1 MKLVAIFLGL
11 VAFTIANAIP
21 NEENEVKSIDYGIE
35 QRLSQLEETVEKQI
49 AEQKRENIKRQ
60 ADATKRDVM
69 EDVILSMKTL
79 IASEFE
85 KYQAAH
91 RTCESGRATTG
102 WLKEDG
108 KYELKIPFERV
119 FPRKPAF
126 TLAIYGWGQDRDTAQ
141 TTIIN
146 SDNLH
151 YATVTTSEAVIKQ
164 SASSNVAWIRF
175 SWIACL

>member
-1 MKLVAIFLGL
+1 MPPGPTRI
-11 VAFTIANAIP
+11 
-21 NEENEVKSIDYGIE
+21 YGCDDIYC
-35 QRLSQLEETVEKQI
+35 
-49 AEQKRENIKRQ
+49 
-60 ADATKRDVM
+60 VM
-69 EDVILSMKTL
+69 ENKTTVVSSLSPL
-79 IASEFE
+79 PLFNS
-85 KYQAAH
+85 AH

-108 KYELKIPFERV
+108 KYELKIPFARV

-126 TLAIYGWGQDRDTAQ
+126 TLAIYGWGQDRNTAQ